1 MTPIEF
7 EVLGTPAPQGSKS
20 AVMIGGKPRLI
31 EGKGTTGRN
40 AHKDW
45 RTAVAD
51 AARDVAGHDDV
62 AAPLDGPLG
71 LSVEFRFATAKAR
84 LRSVRLRG
92 FGWKVSKPD
101 LDKLLRSVGDALVV
115 GGLIVDD
122 ARFCQIEASKIEVE
136 GWTGA
141 IIRITREDGAA

>member
-7 EVLGTPAPQGSKS
+7 EVLGLPAPQGSKTRMPNGAMVEAGS
-20 AVMIGGKPRLI
+20 ASGRL
-31 EGKGTTGRN
+31 R
-40 AHKDW
+40 HKDW

-51 AARDVAGHDDV
+51 AAREVAEHDDV

-71 LSVEFRFATAKAR
+71 LSVEFRFPMAQSRPKA
-84 LRSVRLRG
+84 VRALGRA
-92 FGWKVSKPD
+92 WKVSKPD
-101 LDKLLRSVGDALVV
+101 TDKLLRSVGDALTV

-122 ARFCQIEASKIEVE
+122 ARFVAVEAVKVEVT